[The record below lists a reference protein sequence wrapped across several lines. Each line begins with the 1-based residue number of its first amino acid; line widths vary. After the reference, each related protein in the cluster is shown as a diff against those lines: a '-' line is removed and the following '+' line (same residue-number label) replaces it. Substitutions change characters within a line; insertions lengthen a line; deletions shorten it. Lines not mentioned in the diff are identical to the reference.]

1 LRVLLLLLLLL
12 LLSLLLA
19 CRGALLA
26 GALRERRNRLERR
39 NGGHCDKRNAK
50 A

>member
-1 LRVLLLLLLLL
+1 VLLLL

-19 CRGALLA
+19 HRRALLA
-26 GALRERRNRLERR
+26 GALCERRNRLKRR
-39 NGGHCDKRNAK
+39 NGGYCGKRNAK